1 MSTAFQSI
9 ADALVA
15 ALLAGPALAGG
26 RVYAN
31 RLRPL
36 PAGQASAIVVRM
48 EQSAARETVL
58 GAHDWDSQFV
68 VECCARGATGADPAA
83 AVDALLADA
92 WARLAG
98 INASALGA
106 MSVALNPQ
114 IEWQYDEADTPV
126 VCAAV
131 RLLVQHRTPVATLNP
146 WS

>member
-1 MSTAFQSI
+1 MSTAFQSVANGI
-9 ADALVA
+9 VA
-15 ALLAGPALAGG
+15 ALLAAPALAGG
-26 RVYAN
+26 RVFAN
-31 RLRPL
+31 RMRPL
-36 PAGQASAIVVRM
+36 PAGQSDAIVVRT

-58 GAHDWDSQFV
+58 GALDWGSQFV
-68 VECCARGATGADPAA
+68 VECYARGSTGGDPAA
-83 AVDALLADA
+83 AVDALLGDT

-98 INASALGA
+98 LNASALGA
-106 MSVALNPQ
+106 MAINVHAA